1 MNLKLHGFT
10 LTWLGAGFALV
21 LTGSLAAGRACADTI
36 DGAAAQ
42 AQLQRH
48 LAIRMRLER
57 ERAQRDNEGRV
68 LSGVGSGAGV
78 LTAADNP
85 NVATMRATLQQ
96 TLLQQ
101 GDTLKCNDIEV
112 ENGAGSVVVVCG
124 SDTGSVKSTRTVV
137 GGDVV
142 NLGGGAP

>member
-1 MNLKLHGFT
+1 MNLKLHRFT
-10 LTWLGAGFALV
+10 LAWLGASFTLALA
-21 LTGSLAAGRACADTI
+21 GSLAAGRACADAVDNAT
-36 DGAAAQ
+36 AQ

-48 LAIRMRLER
+48 ISIRTRLER
-57 ERAQRDNEGRV
+57 ERAQRDNEGRAF
-68 LSGVGSGAGV
+68 SGVGSGAAV
-78 LTAADNP
+78 LVAADNP
-85 NVATMRATLQQ
+85 NVSTMRATLQH

-112 ENGAGSVVVVCG
+112 ENGTGSVVVVCG
-124 SDTGSVKSTRTVV
+124 SETGSVKSTRTVV